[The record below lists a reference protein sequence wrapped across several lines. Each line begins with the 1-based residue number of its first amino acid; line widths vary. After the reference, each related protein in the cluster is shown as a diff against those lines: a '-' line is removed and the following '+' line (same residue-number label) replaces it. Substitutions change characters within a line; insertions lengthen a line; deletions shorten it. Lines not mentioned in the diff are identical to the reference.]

1 MKLYFYES
9 HLDGIYVSQHD
20 DLDSAI
26 CPQCG
31 DSDIMLTSC
40 DTDEYDDL
48 FYAFC
53 DLLKHRMNRKEFDSI
68 CKELESMG
76 VYIEWGRDLFIDL
89 CSEMAR

>member
-9 HLDGIYVSQHD
+9 HLGGIYVSQRD
-20 DLDSAI
+20 DLDGI

-31 DSDIMLTSC
+31 DSDGMLTSC
-40 DTDEYDDL
+40 DTDEFEEL

-68 CKELESMG
+68 CKQLESMG